1 MRKKK
6 ELTEAEKRDLAMKYE
21 VARGT
26 GASGEGGAVRLEG
39 ADIERKRTHR
49 RHYGDKKNGGAKADR
64 SGQSGQSGQSGH
76 LKGQAVDRGADRGM
90 DSRKTFPVY
99 KDSCLH
105 LKTDRAII

>member
-1 MRKKK
+1 M
-6 ELTEAEKRDLAMKYE
+6 
-21 VARGT
+21 
-26 GASGEGGAVRLEG
+26 RLEG

-49 RHYGDKKNGGAKADR
+49 RDYGDKKNGGAKADR
-64 SGQSGQSGQSGH
+64 SGQSGQSGH
-76 LKGQAVDRGADRGM
+76 LKGQRVDREWTGSGQAVDRGM

>member
-21 VARGT
+21 VAEELGL
-26 GASGEGGAVRLEG
+26 LEKVERCGWRG

-64 SGQSGQSGQSGH
+64 SGQSGQSGH
-76 LKGQAVDRGADRGM
+76 LKGQRVDREWTGSGQG
-90 DSRKTFPVY
+90 Y
-99 KDSCLH
+99 GQQKDISCL
-105 LKTDRAII
+105 